1 MSIRRSSITVFV
13 AMFAASTL
21 SACGDQR
28 QDDAQGPGQE
38 ASASAGSGL
47 ISAQSGFAEMDLAS
61 VKAVKSFGLCA
72 VDAING
78 HGGKDAAKTINLTRA
93 GKVKVSGWAVTPDK
107 RSPSSVAVVLLG
119 TERAYAPRADGGR
132 AREDV
137 ARSVASGAGGDA
149 EVGGGCGGEGGG
161 R

>member
-1 MSIRRSSITVFV
+1 MIIRRSSITVFV

-107 RSPSSVAVVLLG
+107 RSPRSEEHTSELQSLMRISYAVFCLKKKKIKKRYKSD
-119 TERAYAPRADGGR
+119 T
-132 AREDV
+132 
-137 ARSVASGAGGDA
+137 A
-149 EVGGGCGGEGGG
+149 E
-161 R
+161 

>member
-1 MSIRRSSITVFV
+1 MGRVVQTPPICPWVNQARDGRLYCFAVRNGCCSILSNSIGLRNGNSMSIRRSSITVFV

-61 VKAVKSFGLCA
+61 VKAVKSFGL
-72 VDAING
+72 
-78 HGGKDAAKTINLTRA
+78 
-93 GKVKVSGWAVTPDK
+93 
-107 RSPSSVAVVLLG
+107 RSEEHTSELQSLM
-119 TERAYAPRADGGR
+119 RI
-132 AREDV
+132 
-137 ARSVASGAGGDA
+137 S
-149 EVGGGCGGEGGG
+149 
-161 R
+161 

>member
-1 MSIRRSSITVFV
+1 
-13 AMFAASTL
+13 
-21 SACGDQR
+21 
-28 QDDAQGPGQE
+28 
-38 ASASAGSGL
+38 
-47 ISAQSGFAEMDLAS
+47 MDLAS

-119 TERAYAPRADGGR
+119 TEKAYALRADGGR
-132 AREDV
+132 ARADV
-137 ARSVASGAGGDA
+137 ARSVDSEAAGNAGYSAESQLEGVAPGRYAVSILQDSDGAPTVRSEEHTSELQSLMRISYA
-149 EVGGGCGGEGGG
+149 VFCLKKKKNQHNP
-161 R
+161 RQK

>member
-1 MSIRRSSITVFV
+1 MRISDWSSDVC
-13 AMFAASTL
+13 SSDL
-21 SACGDQR
+21 R

-72 VDAING
+72 VDAIHG

-93 GKVKVSGWAVTPDK
+93 GKVKDSGWARTPAQ
-107 RSPSSVAVVLLG
+107 RSPPSVAIVFTG
-119 TERAYAPRADGGR
+119 AETASSPRP
-132 AREDV
+132 
-137 ARSVASGAGGDA
+137 
-149 EVGGGCGGEGGG
+149 
-161 R
+161 

>member
-1 MSIRRSSITVFV
+1 MIRRHPI
-13 AMFAASTL
+13 STRTDTL
-21 SACGDQR
+21 FPYTTLFRS
-28 QDDAQGPGQE
+28 
-38 ASASAGSGL
+38 

-107 RSPSSVAVVLLG
+107 RSE
-119 TERAYAPRADGGR
+119 ERRVGK
-132 AREDV
+132 ECV
-137 ARSVASGAGGDA
+137 STCRSRWSPYN
-149 EVGGGCGGEGGG
+149 
-161 R
+161 

>member
-1 MSIRRSSITVFV
+1 
-13 AMFAASTL
+13 
-21 SACGDQR
+21 
-28 QDDAQGPGQE
+28 
-38 ASASAGSGL
+38 
-47 ISAQSGFAEMDLAS
+47 MDLAS

-119 TERAYAPRADGGR
+119 TEKAYALRADG
-132 AREDV
+132 
-137 ARSVASGAGGDA
+137 RSEEHTSELQSLMRISYPVY
-149 EVGGGCGGEGGG
+149 CLKKKKKHT
-161 R
+161 RKQPTQQHTTHR